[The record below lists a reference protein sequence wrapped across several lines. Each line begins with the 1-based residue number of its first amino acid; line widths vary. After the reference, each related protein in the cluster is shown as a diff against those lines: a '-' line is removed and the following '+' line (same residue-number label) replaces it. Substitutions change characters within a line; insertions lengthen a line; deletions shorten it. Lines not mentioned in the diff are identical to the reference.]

1 MIPKEKQAIDYIQ
14 LNDSPLNDSYSL
26 LEFKDGRIVERY
38 TRLLDGEGNV
48 KGRVWFFRDLTE
60 KIKAETAL
68 RESEQKNK
76 AILNAIPDRMYILDS
91 EGTYLDC
98 KVKNPEGL
106 AVPLEN
112 VIGSKVQNLLPEE
125 VSAQILEL
133 TGQVLKTWNTQI
145 FEYELILEED
155 LRVFEVR
162 MTPSGND
169 QVLMIERDITERK
182 RSEQELVQRNYELDS
197 FVYRASHDL
206 TAPLNSLMGLIELV
220 KDKTNNQEV
229 LAYIS
234 MMDRSVLKLDTFI
247 RNLADFSRVSRLHLA
262 QKPINFQD
270 TLDEVIGG
278 LEFMKNFES
287 VEKVVDIKE
296 KATYYSDPFTLGII
310 LSNLVSNA
318 IKYLDPQKEDSYV
331 KIEVEV
337 DPDST
342 TIRVSDNGMGIP
354 REHQSRIFD
363 LFFRASHQSFGSGLG
378 LYITR
383 NAVHKMKGEISLHSD
398 PGRGT
403 TFVLVLPN
411 PGPEVE
417 ENEMI
422 PGAPAR

>member
-229 LAYIS
+229 LAYIIH
-234 MMDRSVLKLDTFI
+234 DGPVRTETG
-247 RNLADFSRVSRLHLA
+247 HL
-262 QKPINFQD
+262 
-270 TLDEVIGG
+270 
-278 LEFMKNFES
+278 
-287 VEKVVDIKE
+287 
-296 KATYYSDPFTLGII
+296 Y
-310 LSNLVSNA
+310 
-318 IKYLDPQKEDSYV
+318 PQ
-331 KIEVEV
+331 
-337 DPDST
+337 
-342 TIRVSDNGMGIP
+342 
-354 REHQSRIFD
+354 
-363 LFFRASHQSFGSGLG
+363 
-378 LYITR
+378 
-383 NAVHKMKGEISLHSD
+383 
-398 PGRGT
+398 PGRLLQGKQASSCSKT
-403 TFVLVLPN
+403 D
-411 PGPEVE
+411 
-417 ENEMI
+417 
-422 PGAPAR
+422 